1 MTLQQ
6 LLSHTSGVPSDNDAF
21 NDLLKQSL
29 SEDGNLD
36 DLRYW
41 LIQQWGKQS
50 LAAKPGT
57 TFAYANMN
65 YVIVGAI
72 LERVGGKT
80 WEELIT
86 ERVFTPLALKSAGLG
101 PQATL
106 GRIDAPLGHEVINGK
121 TKAFLAGP
129 NGDNPLIIG
138 PAGTAHMSVLDFAS
152 WAGWNAGQG
161 KRGPPLVKPETLKKL
176 HEPVIAMP
184 DKKDAPPGTPFRAKY
199 GLGWVESSV
208 DWTPERFLFHAART
222 PGTLL
227 RSGSSRSA
235 TSRWCS

>member
-1 MTLQQ
+1 
-6 LLSHTSGVPSDNDAF
+6 
-21 NDLLKQSL
+21 
-29 SEDGNLD
+29 
-36 DLRYW
+36 
-41 LIQQWGKQS
+41 
-50 LAAKPGT
+50 
-57 TFAYANMN
+57 MN
-65 YVIVGAI
+65 YVIAGAI

-101 PQATL
+101 PQPTL
-106 GRIDAPLGHEVINGK
+106 GRIDAPLGHDVIDGK

-138 PAGTAHMSVLDFAS
+138 PAGTAHMSMLDFAR

-176 HEPVIAMP
+176 HEPVITMP

-199 GLGWVESSV
+199 GLGWVELSV
-208 DWTPERFLFHAART
+208 DWTPERFLFHGGSNTRNFAQIWIEPKRDFAMVLMTNIGGHKANDGLMVLASKLYASFAAREIA
-222 PGTLL
+222 GTAK
-227 RSGSSRSA
+227 R
-235 TSRWCS
+235 